1 MEDNKP
7 GFIVH
12 FPFKVRFVL

>member
-12 FPFKVRFVL
+12 FPLKVRFVL